1 MTFSIETGYKIWTN
15 PWIWNCMGIS
25 QNNKKST
32 AMSFIWRPS
41 RLAMGGSIFST
52 ITKNI
57 WEASKK
63 NASTTKIFV
72 TVRIR
77 LSFKWRQME
86 NSTSWTTITGISQG
100 RSAVGLKKWAALL
113 EIKWRTQVRVWGEW
127 HQLEASRKWCLWI
140 IRGNLAHI
148 WFPVR
153 KRNQNDIFYHNF
165 SLCDDHP
172 PVSKHYEG
180 IIIKYS
186 TKIKIFSQG
195 IISQVSINTRF
206 YAN

>member
-1 MTFSIETGYKIWTN
+1 
-15 PWIWNCMGIS
+15 
-25 QNNKKST
+25 
-32 AMSFIWRPS
+32 MSFIWRHS
-41 RLAMGGSIFST
+41 KLAMGGSIFST

-63 NASTTKIFV
+63 NANTMKIFV

-77 LSFKWRQME
+77 LSFKWRQMA

-127 HQLEASRKWCLWI
+127 HQLEVSRKWCLWI

-153 KRNQNDIFYHNF
+153 KKNKNDIFALHN
-165 SLCDDHP
+165 SAPINSILEVTNP
-172 PVSKHYEG
+172 MNKRS
-180 IIIKYS
+180 
-186 TKIKIFSQG
+186 IFVKVIGRPSRNVYFG
-195 IISQVSINTRF
+195 PNVKVVLTPKVAKMLGARDSRF
-206 YAN
+206 YVNINYLK